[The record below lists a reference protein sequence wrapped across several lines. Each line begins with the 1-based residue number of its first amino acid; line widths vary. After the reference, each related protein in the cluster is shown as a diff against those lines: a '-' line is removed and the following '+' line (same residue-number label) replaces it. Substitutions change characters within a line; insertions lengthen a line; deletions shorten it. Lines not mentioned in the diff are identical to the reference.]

1 MRTSAGMKTYELK
14 DSLIFPVAQLVSDVE
29 PWGSFDASKAS
40 DRTRLYW
47 FALSLQISSAR

>member
-1 MRTSAGMKTYELK
+1 MKTYELK